1 MAHRSLNGVYERVNF
16 ISRIGAKLE
25 MPENLLANRP
35 REWRR
40 VNQPAVQLVVG
51 RDPERKSIIGVFADR
66 LVYGIGGVEDPGE
79 PGMVDVVF
87 NGSSRHTPIIALTL
101 CEYQ

>member
-1 MAHRSLNGVYERVNF
+1 MAHRPLHGVYERVNF
-16 ISRIGAKLE
+16 IARVGAKLE
-25 MPENLLANRP
+25 VPENPLANRP
-35 REWRR
+35 GKWRR
-40 VNQPAVQLVVG
+40 VNQPAVKLVMG

-66 LVYGIGGVEDPGE
+66 FVYGIGGVEYPGE

-101 CEYQ
+101 CKCQ